1 MEKKLLSGT
10 ATATTTRATPNDPF
24 AITTIDKAVVSEA
37 RVERDADGKI
47 VRVLGRP
54 GDNPLND
61 PLALLD
67 SDDSDGEELEDD
79 HGLEKSGL
87 SRKQSSTTRDGGQ
100 VSSQIRCR
108 TSTGRSE
115 NDGRGLFTP
124 WAVQLANVRCTI
136 SSERREQYQ
145 MSWC

>member
-1 MEKKLLSGT
+1 MPWSLMVQSPCRHTQYLPATSRQSNSAGLRRSSSDPEKELEVEHGPDQSGLSRKLSS
-10 ATATTTRATPNDPF
+10 TTR
-24 AITTIDKAVVSEA
+24 
-37 RVERDADGKI
+37 
-47 VRVLGRP
+47 
-54 GDNPLND
+54 
-61 PLALLD
+61 
-67 SDDSDGEELEDD
+67 DGEELEDE

-87 SRKQSSTTRDGGQ
+87 SRKQSSTTRNGGQ
-100 VSSQIRCR
+100 VSSQIHCR